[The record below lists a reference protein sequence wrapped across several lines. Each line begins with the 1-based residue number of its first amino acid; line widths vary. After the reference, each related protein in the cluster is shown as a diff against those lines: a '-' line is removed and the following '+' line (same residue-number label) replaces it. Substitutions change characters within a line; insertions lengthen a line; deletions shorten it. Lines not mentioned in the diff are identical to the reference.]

1 MTVSAKLNRTALPA
15 STPKFAQPPRLTATG
30 DDDIRDTL
38 DAHKVVKFLGII
50 GARQA
55 NVSRVFYRL
64 AWQSSLN
71 TENAAVKTENTTC
84 ARVGGR

>member
-30 DDDIRDTL
+30 DDDIRDAL
-38 DAHKVVKFLGII
+38 DAHKVVKLLGII

-64 AWQSSLN
+64 AWQTSLN
-71 TENAAVKTENTTC
+71 TENAAVAVCSVDT
-84 ARVGGR
+84 AD

>member
-30 DDDIRDTL
+30 DGDIRDAL
-38 DAHKVVKFLGII
+38 DAHKVIKLFGII

-55 NVSRVFYRL
+55 NVFRVFYSL
-64 AWQSSLN
+64 PWQTSLN
-71 TENAAVKTENTTC
+71 TENAGVAVCSVDNED
-84 ARVGGR
+84 